1 MLLKIQEAT
10 MKVSMRQIEVE
21 NEIKRTVYFNNLK
34 TRVLEQW
41 STNCYSLDVNI
52 IDISIYRTFS

>member
-1 MLLKIQEAT
+1 MLLKIQEVM

>member
-41 STNCYSLDVNI
+41 STNCYALDVNI